1 MSKQEKQILD
11 EIERLKEL
19 KEETIEIGARI
30 EEICQEING
39 KWEKDTPPPIHL
51 VAIAIDQILIKHRA
65 DLCEVRGE

>member
-11 EIERLKEL
+11 EIESLKEL
-19 KEETIEIGARI
+19 KEECVEIGARI
-30 EEICQEING
+30 VEIMQAING

-51 VAIAIDQILIKHRA
+51 VAMAIDQILIKYRA